1 MHLADRQGLMAL
13 RADLRR
19 WADESPVWTPAP
31 LLDRLI
37 GEGLPLDTPD
47 RRTS

>member
-19 WADESPVWTPAP
+19 WAADDPLWAPAP
-31 LLDRLI
+31 YLDRLI
-37 GEGLPLDTPD
+37 REGLRLEDLD
-47 RRTS
+47 RRG